1 LAENDCFGVSKEG
14 NAKEEKNW
22 KGLCVKR
29 ERKEVGVR
37 FRVRPKDGRCK
48 KSATPRA
55 GLLGA
60 ISFREHSRSLFYSR
74 DRVVPL
80 LYTQLARLLKSSSR
94 VLVPVCLFLPTAVFV
109 LGKVPLKARF
119 ERA

>member
-37 FRVRPKDGRCK
+37 FRVRPRMVVV
-48 KSATPRA
+48 
-55 GLLGA
+55 
-60 ISFREHSRSLFYSR
+60 RS
-74 DRVVPL
+74 
-80 LYTQLARLLKSSSR
+80 QLHHGQA
-94 VLVPVCLFLPTAVFV
+94 C
-109 LGKVPLKARF
+109 
-119 ERA
+119 